1 MVANPPI
8 KDWIVTRTL
17 DRVQGKMWT
26 SSEST
31 TLSAFRSQRSK
42 GLVINAF
49 WINEL
54 GHCCSNTLLNRL
66 KQSSKKQKSPMAE
79 RRLANCVEQKFNH
92 RQKILG
98 GDRRNP
104 QQLPPPMVTVQL
116 CVVVTTI
123 LGNRLKMRSPSLPSS
138 LTGACKIVC

>member
-1 MVANPPI
+1 MDNPPI
-8 KDWIVTRTL
+8 KDWSVTRMV
-17 DRVQGKMWT
+17 DSVPIQGKMWT

-31 TLSAFRSQRSK
+31 TLSAFRNQRSK
-42 GLVINAF
+42 GLLINAF
-49 WINEL
+49 WVNEL

-79 RRLANCVEQKFNH
+79 RRLANCVEQKINH

-104 QQLPPPMVTVQL
+104 QQLSPPMVTVQL

-123 LGNRLKMRSPSLPSS
+123 RGEKSQFAVQFDRS
-138 LTGACKIVC
+138 V